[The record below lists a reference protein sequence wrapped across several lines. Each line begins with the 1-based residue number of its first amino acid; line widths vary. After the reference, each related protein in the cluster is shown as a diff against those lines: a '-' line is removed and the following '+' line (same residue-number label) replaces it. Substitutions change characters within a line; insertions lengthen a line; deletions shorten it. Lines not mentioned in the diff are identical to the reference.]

1 MLIFNI
7 NVNAKLSDCCIK
19 SSIISLILFLFIFKY
34 SYAESIID
42 LREEAKSS
50 YYSGDLKKSLSI
62 FNKISKTGDAES
74 QYYLGLIYLTEDVPW
89 KDIPKAISYLR
100 SSSDQNNAEA
110 MWKLGDLY
118 DNGLGVKK
126 DLLIALDWYR
136 KSKRSVTLKSNIQFQ
151 KNLNGKTM
159 PQSTLDL
166 VSDITKS
173 ALDNKVEAQF
183 KLANIYYDGQL
194 VEPDDKQAFG
204 WYFEAAKNSHSY
216 SMLMTG
222 YMYCRGI
229 GVEKDINKANKW
241 LEKTTN
247 EAYCH

>member
-1 MLIFNI
+1 
-7 NVNAKLSDCCIK
+7 
-19 SSIISLILFLFIFKY
+19 LFIFN
-34 SYAESIID
+34 E
-42 LREEAKSS
+42 
-50 YYSGDLKKSLSI
+50 
-62 FNKISKTGDAES
+62 ISKTGDAES
-74 QYYLGLIYLTEDVPW
+74 QYYLGLIYLTEDWPG

-100 SSSDQNNAEA
+100 SSADQNNAEA

-136 KSKRSVTLKSNIQFQ
+136 KSKRTVTLKSKIQFQ
-151 KNLNGKTM
+151 KNVNGKFI
-159 PQSTLDL
+159 PQSTSDL
-166 VSDITKS
+166 INDMTKKS
-173 ALDNKVEAQF
+173 LDNNVEEQF

-194 VEPDDKQAFG
+194 VEPDDKQAFD
-204 WYFEAAKNSHSY
+204 WYIEAAKNSHSY
-216 SMLMTG
+216 SMLMVG

-241 LEKTTN
+241 LEQTTK